1 MAVAH
6 QFEYVKPRSLAEAV
20 NTFARHGS
28 RAQLLAGGTDLIG
41 LIGDDAL
48 KPDVVIDLKGLSG
61 LDQIELKNGIL
72 HIGALVTFSD
82 LRNSGIIAKKFP
94 VIREMTGWVASVGI
108 RNRATMVG
116 NICSAVPC
124 CDSGPILLIYDATV
138 LVTGPAGKR
147 RIPIGEWFVGPRK
160 TALKRGDMVTGLA
173 VPLPKKKHAACFVK
187 LKRYEGGDLAQAS
200 VAVLALAGKSYRI
213 AFGAVAPQPIRGR
226 KMEALL
232 EGKAVSGAAIEE
244 VLRLLPQE
252 IAPITD
258 IRASKE
264 YRALMVG
271 VMLKRGLQAAVSRLE
286 GGGPEYGSSV
296 I

>member
-1 MAVAH
+1 MAIAH
-6 QFEYVKPRSLAEAV
+6 QFEYVKPRSLAEVV
-20 NTFARHGS
+20 NTLARHGR

-82 LRNSGIIAKKFP
+82 LKNSGIIAKKFP
-94 VIREMTGWVASVGI
+94 VIREMTGWVASIGI

-124 CDSGPILLIYDATV
+124 CDSGPILLIYDAVV

-147 RIPIGEWFVGPRK
+147 RIPIGDWFVGPRK
-160 TALKRGDMVTGLA
+160 TVLKRGEMVTGLA
-173 VPLPKKKHAACFVK
+173 LPLPKKKHAACFVK

-200 VAVLALAGKSYRI
+200 VAILALVGNRYRI
-213 AFGAVAPQPIRGR
+213 AFGAVAPQPIRG
-226 KMEALL
+226 KKIEVLL
-232 EGKAVSGAAIEE
+232 EGKGLSKSLVDE
-244 VLRLLPQE
+244 VLRLVAEE
-252 IAPITD
+252 ISPITD
-258 IRASKE
+258 IRATRD
-264 YRALMVG
+264 YRSLMVC
-271 VMLKRGLQAAVSRLE
+271 VMLKRGLEAALSRLQ
-286 GGGPEYGSSV
+286 GHGPEYGISV

>member
-1 MAVAH
+1 MAIAH
-6 QFEYVKPRSLAEAV
+6 EFEYMKPRNLTEAV
-20 NTFARHGS
+20 KTFARFGS

-41 LIGDDAL
+41 LIGDEAL

-61 LDQIELKNGIL
+61 LDQIEFKNGIL

-82 LRNSGIIAKKFP
+82 LRDSGIIAKKFP

-124 CDSGPILLIYDATV
+124 CDSGPILLIYDAVV

-160 TALKRGDMVTGLA
+160 TALKRGELVTGLA
-173 VPLPKKKHAACFVK
+173 LPLPKEKHAACFVK
-187 LKRYEGGDLAQAS
+187 LKRYEGEDLAQAS
-200 VAVLALAGKSYRI
+200 VAILALVGNSYRI
-213 AFGAVAPQPIRGR
+213 AFGAVAPQPIRG
-226 KMEALL
+226 KKIEALL
-232 EGKAVSGAAIEE
+232 EGKVLSKFLVDEM
-244 VLRLLPQE
+244 LRLVPEE
-252 IAPITD
+252 ISPITD
-258 IRASKE
+258 IRASRD
-264 YRALMVG
+264 YRSLMVC
-271 VMLKRGLQAAVSRLE
+271 VMLKRGLEAAVSRLQ
-286 GGGPEYGSSV
+286 GGGPEYGISV

>member
-82 LRNSGIIAKKFP
+82 LRNSGIIAEKFP

-160 TALKRGDMVTGLA
+160 TALKRGEMVTGLA
-173 VPLPKKKHAACFVK
+173 LPLLKKKHAACFVK
-187 LKRYEGGDLAQAS
+187 LKRYEGEDLAQAS

-213 AFGAVAPQPIRGR
+213 AFGAVAPQPMRGR